1 MDFLKIL
8 RSFEELMYEV
18 MTWLLFYPR
27 TLLRVL
33 TRPQATL
40 DYAMAEQAD
49 EPDDQFVDTLS
60 PPLFLLLT
68 LGLCYIAARVVH
80 AGAPPPPI
88 NTGMLASLLHSGQG
102 TLIARSLLFSV
113 FPLAFATEHV
123 RRSENELNRK
133 TLRPAFFAQC
143 FLAGVFVLAV
153 SGGAVWLGQPESASR
168 VAGGGAMLIGS
179 AWYIAVNAAWL
190 RRQFGLSWLAATLT
204 SARCFALA
212 TALVIAIAAFLII
225 APPP

>member
-33 TRPQATL
+33 TQPQATL
-40 DYAMAEQAD
+40 DYAMAEQGD

-80 AGAPPPPI
+80 AGAPSPPI
-88 NTGMLASLLHSGQG
+88 KTGMLASLLHSGQG

-153 SGGAVWLGQPESASR
+153 SGGAVWLGQPDSTSR
-168 VAGGGAMLIGS
+168 LAGGSAMLIGS
-179 AWYIAVNAAWL
+179 VWYIAVNAVWL
-190 RRQFGLSWLAATLT
+190 RRQFGLSRLAATLT